1 MEDLSSKLNDLLKNP
16 ESMEKIKN
24 LAAMFGGEGAFEA
37 PAPSAAPRH
46 ETQREPQQRAQQQET
61 ESTPAMPSIDP
72 EILRSVMKIAPT
84 LSRVRQEDDSTRL
97 LRALRPFLGDRR
109 QKKLDEAI
117 KLMQLARMVPFLKNS
132 GIF

>member
-1 MEDLSSKLNDLLKNP
+1 MDDLSSKLSDLLKNP

-24 LAAMFGGEGAFEA
+24 LAAMFGGSGALEA
-37 PAPSAAPRH
+37 PEPADAPQRTPSPPPAQEKGSIPSA
-46 ETQREPQQRAQQQET
+46 
-61 ESTPAMPSIDP
+61 PSIDP
-72 EILRSVMKIAPT
+72 EIMRSVMKIAPA
-84 LSRVRQEDDSTRL
+84 LSRIHQEDDSTRL
-97 LRALRPFLGDRR
+97 LRALRPFLGERR

>member
-46 ETQREPQQRAQQQET
+46 EPQREPQQQET